1 MTDQWLYI
9 VIFIFPIVALSAGP
23 LRVKGAPAQSLNRIQ
38 LTLGPHGR

>member
-9 VIFIFPIVALSAGP
+9 VIFIFPIVALHVGP

-38 LTLGPHGR
+38 LTLGPHGL